1 MVLMPP
7 YWLGLI
13 WRCLWGNAMYTTVY
27 GDALSNNGENI
38 IHKAFTH
45 YLDPFEQSEQFGEYA
60 LAPLPQALP
69 YT

>member
-1 MVLMPP
+1 MDTSV
-7 YWLGLI
+7 G
-13 WRCLWGNAMYTTVY
+13 
-27 GDALSNNGENI
+27 GDALSNTAENI
-38 IHKAFTH
+38 IHEAFTR

>member
-1 MVLMPP
+1 
-7 YWLGLI
+7 
-13 WRCLWGNAMYTTVY
+13 MYTTVY